1 MEPNLKQRIFGLD
14 VLRATAIIM
23 VVCSHVLWIYPK
35 SNSFIP
41 TLFELFG
48 FWGVELFFV
57 LSGFLIGSILYKSFI
72 NENYTLK
79 SVFHFLKRRWFRTL
93 PNYYLVL
100 LVNIGIAFFL
110 GFTIENLESYFVFL
124 QNFNSKSP
132 AFFPESWSLSIE
144 EYTYLLLPFS
154 LFFVGL
160 IKVKNKSKLFLLV
173 IVALILVFWMNKFYY
188 HSHHKI
194 SNLLE
199 WNLNLKSVLI
209 YRIDAIL
216 IGVLAA
222 WFSFNYNSIWKQFK
236 GRFAFIAFGILFFLM
251 FGIIPMNLIIEQNP
265 FFWNVLYL
273 PITSIAFAFLLPF
286 FSEWKTYTSAILYPI
301 ELISKISYSI
311 YLLHYS
317 IILQLLKVF
326 MDTSQ
331 MSTAEH
337 HFFTFIY
344 LVITFLLSYILYRFY
359 EKPILNWRD
368 KDDSVASF

>member
-14 VLRATAIIM
+14 VLRAAAIIM

-35 SNSFIP
+35 SNAFIP

-57 LSGFLIGSILYKSFI
+57 LSGFLIGSILYKTFI
-72 NENYTLK
+72 NENFTLK

-100 LVNIGIAFFL
+100 LINIGIAFFI
-110 GFTIENLESYFVFL
+110 GYSIENIKSYFIFL
-124 QNFNSKSP
+124 QNFASKSP

-144 EYTYLLLPFS
+144 EYTYLLLPIS

-160 IKVKNKSKLFLLV
+160 SKVKNKSKFFLFV
-173 IVALILVFWMNKFYY
+173 IVAFILVFWMNKFYY
-188 HSHHKI
+188 HSQHKI
-194 SNLLE
+194 SDLSE

-222 WFSFNYNSIWKQFK
+222 WFSFNFGVIWKKSK
-236 GRFAFIAFGILFFLM
+236 GVFAILGFGILFFLM
-251 FGIIPMNLIIEQNP
+251 FGLIPMNLTIEQNP

-273 PITSIAFAFLLPF
+273 SITSLAFAFLLPF
-286 FSEWKTYTSAILYPI
+286 FSEWKSFINPFSYPI

-326 MDTSQ
+326 MDTTQ
-331 MSTAEH
+331 MSTTER
-337 HFFTFIY
+337 HFFTLIY
-344 LVITFLLSYILYRFY
+344 LTITFLLSYILYRFY
-359 EKPILNWRD
+359 EKPMMNLRD
-368 KDDSVASF
+368 KR

>member
-1 MEPNLKQRIFGLD
+1 MEPNLKERIFGLD
-14 VLRATAIIM
+14 ALRATAILM
-23 VVCSHVLWIYPK
+23 VVSSHVLWIYPK
-35 SNSFIP
+35 SNAFIP

-57 LSGFLIGSILYKSFI
+57 LSGFLIGSILYKTFV
-72 NENYTLK
+72 NENFTLK

-100 LVNIGIAFFL
+100 LLNILIAFFL
-110 GFTIENLESYFVFL
+110 GFSIENTGSYFLFL
-124 QNFNSKSP
+124 QNFASKSP

-144 EYTYLLLPFS
+144 EFTYLLLPFS

-160 IKVKNKSKLFLLV
+160 SKVKNKSKLFLLV

-188 HSHHKI
+188 HSQHKI
-194 SNLLE
+194 SNLSE

-216 IGVLAA
+216 IGVLVA
-222 WFSFNYNSIWKQFK
+222 WFSFNYSNIWKQFK
-236 GRFAFIAFGILFFLM
+236 GMFALIGFGILFFLM
-251 FGIIPMNLIIEQNP
+251 FGIIPLNLTIEQNP

-273 PITSIAFAFLLPF
+273 PITSVAFAFLLPF
-286 FSEWKTYTSAILYPI
+286 FSEWKTYANPVLYPV

-331 MSTAEH
+331 MSTTER

-344 LVITFLLSYILYRFY
+344 LTITFLLSYILYRFY
-359 EKPILNWRD
+359 EKPIMNWRD
-368 KDDSVASF
+368 KR